1 MHGGGGVLLL
11 TLTSCDA
18 SARTYTVTFNPDN
31 GSEGWTI
38 AVTEESLLPEPDT
51 PHRSGYSF
59 LGWYIAG
66 TSTKYDFKTP
76 VVSDLILEAR
86 WSRNTTYY
94 TVVFNGNKPQGA
106 TAEIENMPTTVSIAS
121 GGIIGDKT
129 PPILEGY
136 TFIGWYTDAEAQTIF
151 DLTND
156 PVTKNLELF
165 AGWEKARYTITFD
178 LRLPDNLDPAT
189 TIQTPSIQ
197 TITAGEALQAVNIP
211 SLPSTIY
218 TFGGWWYE
226 DDGKEARIDDLTQ
239 FVPTGDMTIY
249 ARWNVDNSPW
259 DGSSIVTI
267 HIIQQADN
275 TDNIIEIRTASE
287 LAGLARIVN
296 GDTVSGLPD
305 DFDRTFTGKT
315 IRIMNDIDLNGK
327 LWTPI
332 GKTGNLF
339 KASTIEGNP
348 AKGSRTAITGLMN
361 NEADGR
367 YHIGGLFGRMS
378 SGNPV
383 EIRNISI
390 SGEITVTTSFGNNS
404 TVTIGG
410 IIAYMTVPSV
420 TFDNCSFEN
429 GEISMTGPDLYT
441 IGGLVGYILST
452 TGDVTFSSCEIG
464 SLNISGGSKTKFI
477 GGLTGSI
484 EALSNNISISECTS
498 NATMTTDNAD
508 ASIGF
513 LAGAGYPVAKITIDN
528 CNDVSGNRYKAI
540 GNMN

>member
-1 MHGGGGVLLL
+1 
-11 TLTSCDA
+11 
-18 SARTYTVTFNPDN
+18 
-31 GSEGWTI
+31 
-38 AVTEESLLPEPDT
+38 
-51 PHRSGYSF
+51 
-59 LGWYIAG
+59 
-66 TSTKYDFKTP
+66 
-76 VVSDLILEAR
+76 
-86 WSRNTTYY
+86 
-94 TVVFNGNKPQGA
+94 
-106 TAEIENMPTTVSIAS
+106 MP
-121 GGIIGDKT
+121 
-129 PPILEGY
+129 LEGY

-339 KASTIEGNP
+339 
-348 AKGSRTAITGLMN
+348 
-361 NEADGR
+361 
-367 YHIGGLFGRMS
+367 
-378 SGNPV
+378 
-383 EIRNISI
+383 SI
-390 SGEITVTTSFGNNS
+390 
-404 TVTIGG
+404 
-410 IIAYMTVPSV
+410 P
-420 TFDNCSFEN
+420 
-429 GEISMTGPDLYT
+429 
-441 IGGLVGYILST
+441 
-452 TGDVTFSSCEIG
+452 
-464 SLNISGGSKTKFI
+464 SLN
-477 GGLTGSI
+477 
-484 EALSNNISISECTS
+484 
-498 NATMTTDNAD
+498 
-508 ASIGF
+508 
-513 LAGAGYPVAKITIDN
+513 
-528 CNDVSGNRYKAI
+528 NRRKSCKRI
-540 GNMN
+540 KDSH